1 MILPS
6 PLIINHLSLI
16 IAIVLPENPVMLMSV
31 INTKLRDEYSS
42 RDDLCKSLDIDRA
55 SLEARLR
62 EAGFEYMPEINQF
75 R

>member
-1 MILPS
+1 M
-6 PLIINHLSLI
+6 
-16 IAIVLPENPVMLMSV
+16 LPENPVILMSV

-42 RDDLCKSLDIDRA
+42 LDDLCKSLDIDRA
-55 SLEARLR
+55 SLESRLR

>member
-1 MILPS
+1 
-6 PLIINHLSLI
+6 
-16 IAIVLPENPVMLMSV
+16 MLMSV

-42 RDDLCKSLDIDRA
+42 LDDLCKSLDIDRA

-62 EAGFEYMPEINQF
+62 EAGFEYLPEINQF